1 MFRVALE
8 RLSNTHT
15 RLVVQTELLLTR
27 CALVSRAPTSLP
39 WKEMLY
45 GGVILL
51 APRLRKHGIEA
62 KARAGLDLLNRE
74 IPPPR
79 SCDRLVRRAI
89 SRTDLFWRW
98 NIRRT
103 LPIIVIGIIPKHPA

>member
-1 MFRVALE
+1 MCLGKQSPHFATL
-8 RLSNTHT
+8 
-15 RLVVQTELLLTR
+15 
-27 CALVSRAPTSLP
+27 
-39 WKEMLY
+39 KEMLY

-79 SCDRLVRRAI
+79 SCDSASDVKPLFVSMLTNVNSPAILV
-89 SRTDLFWRW
+89 
-98 NIRRT
+98 
-103 LPIIVIGIIPKHPA
+103 